1 MSQHPTSDA
10 AVTPAAGSVAA
21 SDAAASVAGHASG
34 GAPLSAHGDRH
45 FDGLADK
52 FSASLYGHLRGELR
66 LSLLDRLLPE
76 MLDLDGQPVLD
87 VGAGLGQQAQ
97 WFLERGHAVTLAEP
111 AGEMLDRAREA
122 IDAQGVEASRVR
134 YLTSPLQDLA
144 GEAPGPWPLVVCH
157 AVLEWLGDPRAA
169 IDRLAALMAPGAQ
182 LSLMVFNRDALRLS
196 NVVKGNL
203 DKALEDRLEGKGQ
216 RQRLTPISPLTHDQ
230 VMAWTE
236 AAGLRCEG
244 VAGIRVFHD
253 YLRHPPQNDK
263 ELDKLVALEHAY
275 CRLDPHWRLGRY
287 LLYTFRRP
295 ADPEGSPSPR
305 DGGADTREETPT

>member
-34 GAPLSAHGDRH
+34 GTPLSAHGDRH

-122 IDAQGVEASRVR
+122 IDDLLRPNPAGSSTPDLREDF
-134 YLTSPLQDLA
+134 TS
-144 GEAPGPWPLVVCH
+144 
-157 AVLEWLGDPRAA
+157 
-169 IDRLAALMAPGAQ
+169 DR
-182 LSLMVFNRDALRLS
+182 D
-196 NVVKGNL
+196 
-203 DKALEDRLEGKGQ
+203 
-216 RQRLTPISPLTHDQ
+216 
-230 VMAWTE
+230 
-236 AAGLRCEG
+236 
-244 VAGIRVFHD
+244 
-253 YLRHPPQNDK
+253 
-263 ELDKLVALEHAY
+263 
-275 CRLDPHWRLGRY
+275 
-287 LLYTFRRP
+287 RRP
-295 ADPEGSPSPR
+295 
-305 DGGADTREETPT
+305 ETYDAMIELLP

>member
-1 MSQHPTSDA
+1 MSQPSHGPA
-10 AVTPAAGSVAA
+10 ASLSEATCSSPAVDTPAAS
-21 SDAAASVAGHASG
+21 SS
-34 GAPLSAHGDRH
+34 LSPRGDRH

-76 MLDLDGQPVLD
+76 MLELTQQPVLD

-97 WFLERGHAVTLAEP
+97 WFLQRGHQVTLAEP
-111 AGEMLDRAREA
+111 SAEMLERAQAGIEQAAAGRELA
-122 IDAQGVEASRVR
+122 ADKAS
-134 YLTSPLQDLA
+134 YLPLPLQELA
-144 GEAPGPWPLVVCH
+144 SEVPGPWPLVVCH
-157 AVLEWLGDPRAA
+157 AVLEWLGSPREA
-169 IDRLAALMAPGAQ
+169 ISHLASLLAPGGQ

-216 RQRLTPISPLTHDQ
+216 RQRLTPISPLTHAQ
-230 VMAWTE
+230 VTE
-236 AAGLRCEG
+236 WAEQEGLVCQD

-253 YLRHPPQNDK
+253 YLRRPPQDDR
-263 ELDKLVALEHAY
+263 ELEKLVALEHRY
-275 CRLDPHWRLGRY
+275 CQMDPHWRLGRY

-295 ADPEGSPSPR
+295 LPADAKRQEI
-305 DGGADTREETPT
+305 TP